1 MINTLIKSV
10 ADKLLDALVEQTCD
24 ILRGT
29 RDDIAAIRSQLDIIQ
44 SNQEMQLASSLK
56 AGLSYLQLG
65 QRQRAIDSFVKA
77 EADDSRNAVV
87 KVILALLIA
96 QDRKTDFAVDRM
108 CEALQMNPFIVYA
121 MFPDNAPHV
130 DGLDMPGS
138 GTEEWSLDLSD
149 KQYLATLET
158 KKKLMEKF
166 IRSLVGGCST
176 ILAASASGSQVVI
189 NFRVHRPHILWER
202 GIFWSWKLRGFK
214 PRFNAG
220 DEFVAAMAWGSGTVN
235 WVHQIVDGRLL
246 FATPYWTIIQ
256 MDEGSFRLL
265 RSTDGMPAS
274 TMGANYFATV
284 LCPNIVALVRLH
296 LFKASN
302 PTFLGEAE
310 IFKMYSAEYRRW
322 YSERSLVEKLLRSK
336 RHDFSRDDEKAV
348 APPYSKGGE
357 IITVSNRWSITR
369 ITNDHPRNPKQ
380 VYAMGC
386 TGRLTYE
393 PNT

>member
-44 SNQEMQLASSLK
+44 RNQEMQLASSLK

-158 KKKLMEKF
+158 KK
-166 IRSLVGGCST
+166 S
-176 ILAASASGSQVVI
+176 
-189 NFRVHRPHILWER
+189 
-202 GIFWSWKLRGFK
+202 
-214 PRFNAG
+214 
-220 DEFVAAMAWGSGTVN
+220 
-235 WVHQIVDGRLL
+235 
-246 FATPYWTIIQ
+246 
-256 MDEGSFRLL
+256 
-265 RSTDGMPAS
+265 
-274 TMGANYFATV
+274 
-284 LCPNIVALVRLH
+284 
-296 LFKASN
+296 
-302 PTFLGEAE
+302 
-310 IFKMYSAEYRRW
+310 
-322 YSERSLVEKLLRSK
+322 
-336 RHDFSRDDEKAV
+336 
-348 APPYSKGGE
+348 
-357 IITVSNRWSITR
+357 
-369 ITNDHPRNPKQ
+369 
-380 VYAMGC
+380 
-386 TGRLTYE
+386 
-393 PNT
+393 